1 MKAAVIDTIGAAPR
15 VIAHPDPSPA
25 AGNLVLV
32 QVEAAALNTIDVHIA
47 SGHHRAGPPRLP
59 YVPAI
64 EAVGTIVAGPDQG
77 LRVRAA
83 GPAGLVPGV
92 DGGLAELLLTD
103 RATCVPVPDDLDSVA
118 AAAIGVVGTSA
129 DLSLRKAGLQPGDS
143 VLVLGA
149 TGPLGAAVIQL
160 ARLAGAR
167 RVIAAGRNPER
178 LAQVSPAADGV
189 AVLGEEPLPDQLASL
204 GGPVDLVVDPV
215 WGPWAQSA
223 LACLKPGGRY
233 LNVGAAGG
241 DGTAFQVE
249 WLRAAQLTLIGF
261 SAGRRAAGR
270 RPRQLPARRGPGGG
284 GLADAANGHLL
295 AGRGR
300 AGVAGAGLLTRQEDR
315 RDPRLSRSSR
325 AAGCC
330 AGSAERPESPGTVRD
345 ERLLIFN
352 KEGYPAG
359 PGRAR
364 GTCKV
369 DLMSRWHWRFTTAP
383 GGAVRNHAR

>member
-1 MKAAVIDTIGAAPR
+1 MKAAVIDTLGAAPR
-15 VIAHPDPSPA
+15 VTAYPDPSPT

-32 QVEAAALNTIDVHIA
+32 EVEAAALNTIDVHIA

-129 DLSLRKAGLQPGDS
+129 DLSLRKAGLQAGDS

-160 ARLAGAR
+160 ARLAGAK

-178 LAQVSPAADGV
+178 LAQVSAADGV
-189 AVLGEEPLPDQLASL
+189 VLLGEEPLPDQLASL
-204 GGPVDLVVDPV
+204 GGPVDLVVDSV
-215 WGPWAQSA
+215 WGPWARTA
-223 LACLKPGGRY
+223 LACLTPGGRY

-241 DGTAFQVE
+241 DGTPFQVE
-249 WLRAAQLTLIGF
+249 WLRARQLTLIGF
-261 SAGRRAAGR
+261 SAGGAQPADVIASYRHVATLAAAGSLT
-270 RPRQLPARRGPGGG
+270 LPTATYS
-284 GLADAANGHLL
+284 LDEAAQ
-295 AGRGR
+295 AW
-300 AGVAGAGLLTRQEDR
+300 
-315 RDPRLSRSSR
+315 
-325 AAGCC
+325 AAQ
-330 AGSAERPESPGTVRD
+330 ASSPGKKIVV
-345 ERLLIFN
+345 I
-352 KEGYPAG
+352 P
-359 PGRAR
+359 
-364 GTCKV
+364 
-369 DLMSRWHWRFTTAP
+369 
-383 GGAVRNHAR
+383 

>member
-1 MKAAVIDTIGAAPR
+1 MKAAVIDTLGAAPR
-15 VIAHPDPSPA
+15 VMAHPDPSPA

-32 QVEAAALNTIDVHIA
+32 EVEAAALNTIDVHIA

-129 DLSLRKAGLQPGDS
+129 DLSLRKAGLQAGDS

-160 ARLAGAR
+160 ARLAGAK

-178 LAQVSPAADGV
+178 LAQVFAADGV

-204 GGPVDLVVDPV
+204 GGPVDLVVDSV
-215 WGPWAQSA
+215 WGPWAQTA
-223 LACLKPGGRY
+223 LACLRPGGRY

-261 SAGRRAAGR
+261 SATRAEPADVLASYRHVATLAAAGSLT
-270 RPRQLPARRGPGGG
+270 LPTATYS
-284 GLADAANGHLL
+284 LDEAAQ
-295 AGRGR
+295 AWQ
-300 AGVAGAGLLTRQEDR
+300 AQA
-315 RDPRLSRSSR
+315 S
-325 AAGCC
+325 
-330 AGSAERPESPGTVRD
+330 SPGKKIVV
-345 ERLLIFN
+345 I
-352 KEGYPAG
+352 P
-359 PGRAR
+359 
-364 GTCKV
+364 
-369 DLMSRWHWRFTTAP
+369 
-383 GGAVRNHAR
+383 

>member
-1 MKAAVIDTIGAAPR
+1 MKAAVIDTLGAAPR
-15 VIAHPDPSPA
+15 VTAHPDPSPA

-32 QVEAAALNTIDVHIA
+32 EVEAAALNTIDVHIA

-129 DLSLRKAGLQPGDS
+129 ELSLRKAGLEAGDS

-160 ARLAGAR
+160 ARLAGAK

-178 LAQVSPAADGV
+178 LAQVCAADDV
-189 AVLGEEPLPDQLASL
+189 ALLGEEPLPDQLASL

-215 WGPWAQSA
+215 WGPWAQTA

-249 WLRAAQLTLIGF
+249 WLRARQLTLIGF
-261 SAGRRAAGR
+261 SAGGAQPADVIASYRHVATLAAAGSLTLPTATYSLDEA
-270 RPRQLPARRGPGGG
+270 PRAWEAQ
-284 GLADAANGHLL
+284 
-295 AGRGR
+295 
-300 AGVAGAGLLTRQEDR
+300 V
-315 RDPRLSRSSR
+315 S
-325 AAGCC
+325 
-330 AGSAERPESPGTVRD
+330 SPGKKIVV
-345 ERLLIFN
+345 I
-352 KEGYPAG
+352 P
-359 PGRAR
+359 
-364 GTCKV
+364 
-369 DLMSRWHWRFTTAP
+369 
-383 GGAVRNHAR
+383 

>member
-1 MKAAVIDTIGAAPR
+1 MKAAVIDTLGTAPR
-15 VIAHPDPSPA
+15 VTAYPDPSPA
-25 AGNLVLV
+25 AGDLVLV
-32 QVEAAALNTIDVHIA
+32 EVEAAALNAVDLHLA
-47 SGHHRAGPPRLP
+47 SGQHRAGPPQLP

-83 GPAGLVPGV
+83 VPAGLVPGV
-92 DGGLAELLLTD
+92 NGGLAELLLTS
-103 RATCVPVPDDLDSVA
+103 RATCIPVPEELDSVA

-129 DLSLRKAGLQPGDS
+129 DLSLRKAGIQAGDS

-160 ARLAGAR
+160 ARLAGAA

-189 AVLGEEPLPDQLASL
+189 ARLGEEPLPEQLASL
-204 GGPVDLVVDPV
+204 GGPVDLVVDSV
-215 WGPWAQSA
+215 WGPWAGAA

-261 SAGRRAAGR
+261 SATRAA
-270 RPRQLPARRGPGGG
+270 PADVIASYRHVAT
-284 GLADAANGHLL
+284 LA
-295 AGRGR
+295 
-300 AGVAGAGLLTRQEDR
+300 
-315 RDPRLSRSSR
+315 
-325 AAGCC
+325 AAGSLKLPT
-330 AGSAERPESPGTVRD
+330 AAYKLDEATQAWEAQASSPGQKIVV
-345 ERLLIFN
+345 I
-352 KEGYPAG
+352 P
-359 PGRAR
+359 
-364 GTCKV
+364 
-369 DLMSRWHWRFTTAP
+369 
-383 GGAVRNHAR
+383 

>member
-1 MKAAVIDTIGAAPR
+1 MKAAVIDTLGAAPR
-15 VIAHPDPSPA
+15 VIDRPDPSPA
-25 AGNLVLV
+25 TGDLVLV
-32 QVEAAALNTIDVHIA
+32 KVEAAALNTVDIHIA

-83 GPAGLVPGV
+83 GPAGLVRRAGRCV
-92 DGGLAELLLTD
+92 DGWRAGRAPAD
-103 RATCVPVPDDLDSVA
+103 HRATCVPVPDDLDSVT

-129 DLSLRKAGLQPGDS
+129 ELSLRKAGLEAGDS

-160 ARLAGAR
+160 ARLAGAK

-189 AVLGEEPLPDQLASL
+189 ALLGDEPLPDQLASL

-215 WGPWAQSA
+215 WGPWAQTA

-241 DGTAFQVE
+241 DGTPFQVE
-249 WLRAAQLTLIGF
+249 WLRAGQLTLIGF
-261 SAGRRAAGR
+261 SAGSARSRPTSSPATGTSRPWRRRAR
-270 RPRQLPARRGPGGG
+270 
-284 GLADAANGHLL
+284 
-295 AGRGR
+295 
-300 AGVAGAGLLTRQEDR
+300 
-315 RDPRLSRSSR
+315 
-325 AAGCC
+325 
-330 AGSAERPESPGTVRD
+330 
-345 ERLLIFN
+345 
-352 KEGYPAG
+352 
-359 PGRAR
+359 
-364 GTCKV
+364 
-369 DLMSRWHWRFTTAP
+369 
-383 GGAVRNHAR
+383 